1 MQKEITVK
9 DVMKTLTEDNI
20 DDAILVKRKDKA
32 DVIMMNVEEFK
43 RMFEIN
49 LVQKLKRAE
58 EQIKNNEVVDAD
70 LVFEEMRAK
79 YEY

>member
-58 EQIKNNEVVDAD
+58 EQIKNNEVIEAD

-79 YEY
+79 YGY

>member
-9 DVMKTLTEDNI
+9 DVLKTLTEDNI
-20 DDAILVKRKDKA
+20 DDAIVVKRKDKS
-32 DVIMMNVEEFK
+32 DVIMMSIEEFK

-70 LVFEEMRAK
+70 IVFKEMRAK
-79 YEY
+79 YGY

>member
-79 YEY
+79 YGY

>member
-9 DVMKTLTEDNI
+9 DAMKTLTEDNI

-58 EQIKNNEVVDAD
+58 EQIKNNEVIDAD
-70 LVFEEMRAK
+70 LAFKEMRAK
-79 YEY
+79 YGY

>member
-58 EQIKNNEVVDAD
+58 EQIKNNEVVDVD

-79 YEY
+79 YGY

>member
-20 DDAILVKRKDKA
+20 DDAIVVKRKDKA

-58 EQIKNNEVVDAD
+58 EQIKNNEVIDAD
-70 LVFEEMRAK
+70 LAFKEMRAK
-79 YEY
+79 YGY

>member
-9 DVMKTLTEDNI
+9 DVLKTLTEDNI
-20 DDAILVKRKDKA
+20 DDAIVIKRKDKS
-32 DVIMMNVEEFK
+32 DVIMMSIEEFK

-49 LVQKLKRAE
+49 LVQRLKKAE

-70 LVFEEMRAK
+70 VVFKEMRAK
-79 YEY
+79 YGY

>member
-20 DDAILVKRKDKA
+20 DDAIVVKRKDKA

-58 EQIKNNEVVDAD
+58 EQIKNNEVIDAD

-79 YEY
+79 YGY

>member
-1 MQKEITVK
+1 MQKEITIK
-9 DVMKTLTEDNI
+9 DVLKTLTDDNI
-20 DDAILVKRKDKA
+20 DDAIVIKRKNRS
-32 DVIMMNVEEFK
+32 DVIMMNIEEFK

-70 LVFEEMRAK
+70 VVFKEMRSK
-79 YEY
+79 YGY